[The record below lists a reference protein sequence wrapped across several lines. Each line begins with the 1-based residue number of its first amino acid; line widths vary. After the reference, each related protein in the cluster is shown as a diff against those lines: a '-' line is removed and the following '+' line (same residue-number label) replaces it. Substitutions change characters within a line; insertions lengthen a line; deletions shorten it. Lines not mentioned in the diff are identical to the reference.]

1 MEENP
6 FSGLLNTMREAG
18 REAIPSGNARLLH
31 GTVLSAAPLKID
43 VAGTTQEAERFYI
56 SHRLVSGHA
65 EKLTV
70 SGSAVSGALDISAE
84 FVPGGRASMTIS
96 DGTVSLDAVATQSGP
111 VLKAGDEVLLL
122 TADDQTFY
130 ILDKVVRC
138 G

>member
-1 MEENP
+1 MREDP
-6 FSGLLNTMREAG
+6 FSGLLNTMREEGQKAVP
-18 REAIPSGNARLLH
+18 AGNARLLH
-31 GTVLSAAPLKID
+31 GTVLSLTPLKID

-65 EKLTV
+65 EKLKV
-70 SGSAVSGALDISAE
+70 SGSAVSGALAISASC
-84 FVPGGRASMTIS
+84 PNGSHSSMTIS
-96 DGTVSLDAVATQSGP
+96 GGTVALDAVATQDGP
-111 VLKAGDEVLLL
+111 VLKVGDVVLLL

>member
-1 MEENP
+1 MKEDP
-6 FSGLLNTMREAG
+6 FSGLYNTMRDAG
-18 REAIPSGNARLLH
+18 KKAIPAGNARLLH
-31 GTVLSAAPLKID
+31 GTVLSVAPLNID

-70 SGSAVSGALDISAE
+70 SGSAVSGALAISSSC
-84 FVPGGRASMTIS
+84 PNGSHSSMTIS
-96 DGTVSLDAVATQSGP
+96 SGTVELDALATQSGP

>member
-1 MEENP
+1 MNEDP
-6 FSGLLNTMREAG
+6 FSGLFNTMRDAG
-18 REAIPSGNARLLH
+18 KSAIPSGNARLLH
-31 GTVLSAAPLKID
+31 GTVLSLTPLKID

-65 EKLTV
+65 EKVTV
-70 SGSAVSGALDISAE
+70 SGSAVSGDLDISASC
-84 FVPGGRASMTIS
+84 PLGSHSSMTIS
-96 DGTVSLDAVATQSGP
+96 SGTVQLNAVATQDGP

>member
-1 MEENP
+1 MNEDP
-6 FSGLLNTMREAG
+6 FSGLYKTMREAG
-18 REAIPSGNARLLH
+18 EKAVPAGNARLLH
-31 GTVLSAAPLKID
+31 GTVISAAPLKID
-43 VAGTTQEAERFYI
+43 VAGTTQEAERFFI

-70 SGSAVSGALDISAE
+70 SGSAVSGALDISASC
-84 FVPGGRASMTIS
+84 PLGSHSGMTIS
-96 DGTVSLDAVATQSGP
+96 GGTVTLNAVATQDGP

>member
-1 MEENP
+1 MKEDP
-6 FSGLLNTMREAG
+6 FSGLYNLMRTAG
-18 REAIPSGNARLLH
+18 QEDAPTGAAQLRH
-31 GTVLSAAPLKID
+31 GKVLTVSPLTID
-43 VAGTTQEAERFYI
+43 VAGTVQEAERFYI

-70 SGSAVSGALDISAE
+70 SGSGVSGALEISASC
-84 FVPGGRASMTIS
+84 PLGSHSSMTIS
-96 DGTVSLDAVATQSGP
+96 GGTVALNAVATQDGP

>member
-1 MEENP
+1 MKEDP
-6 FSGLLNTMREAG
+6 FSGLYRTMREAG
-18 REAIPSGNARLLH
+18 QEGIPAGNARLLH
-31 GTVLSAAPLKID
+31 GTVLSSTPLKID
-43 VAGTTQEAERFYI
+43 VAGTVQEAERFFI
-56 SHRLVSGHA
+56 SDRLVSGHA

-70 SGSAVSGALDISAE
+70 SGSAVSGALDISASCAY
-84 FVPGGRASMTIS
+84 GSHSSMTIS
-96 DGTVSLDAVATQSGP
+96 SGTVALNAVATQDGP